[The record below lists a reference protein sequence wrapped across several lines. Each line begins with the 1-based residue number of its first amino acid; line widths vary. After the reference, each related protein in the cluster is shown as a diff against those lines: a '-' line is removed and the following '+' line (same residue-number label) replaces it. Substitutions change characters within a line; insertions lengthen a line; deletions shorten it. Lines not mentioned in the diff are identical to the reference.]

1 MNLIFR
7 QFFIFKEKYQMNWI
21 QSADRISISI
31 SNIRY
36 ADQITISRS
45 NIRSADRIL
54 RPHDAKGSATMKT
67 IKLQHNKPNNNN
79 SHNFSHFEKNCILL
93 VYFSVTKQFLS

>member
-1 MNLIFR
+1 
-7 QFFIFKEKYQMNWI
+7 MNWI

-54 RPHDAKGSATMKT
+54 RPHDATGGAAMNT
-67 IKLQHNKPNNNN
+67 IKLKHNKTNNNN

-93 VYFSVTKQFLS
+93 VYLSITKQFLS